1 MNIRVLRH
9 RPVLA
14 WAFYDW
20 ANSAYATTVM
30 AGFFPIFFSQ
40 YWSAGISGSVTTF
53 RLGVANGT
61 ASLIIAFLAPVLGA
75 ISDRGGT
82 RMRFLFTF
90 AALGVVMSSSLY
102 FVEQGQWQ
110 YAAVIYALATMGF
123 AGSNVFY
130 DSLLVDISAKEY
142 FSLISSYGYAM
153 GYIGGGLLF
162 LLNVLMTLNPEWFGL
177 ADATQAVRV
186 SFVTVAIWW
195 AVFSIPAM
203 LWVREAPTV
212 DKSSSW
218 QAVTA
223 GLTELTHTLKKIRS
237 LKTIVLFLVAY
248 WLYID
253 GVNTIIKMAV
263 DFGINLNMAP
273 GDLMKALLLT
283 QFVAFPASLAF
294 GFLGN
299 RIGAKRGIMIG
310 VLVYFVST
318 LWAGMYLKT
327 VTEFY
332 MLAVT
337 IGLVQGGVQSLSRAL
352 YASIIPRDKTAE
364 FFGFYNMLGKFAA
377 VLGPFLV
384 AGVALF
390 TQNSRYAIMAIA
402 PLFLFGAAVLVLVD
416 VDKGHREAN
425 ALEGAI

>member
-1 MNIRVLRH
+1 MNIQVLRH

-130 DSLLVDISAKEY
+130 DSLLVDISAKEN
-142 FSLISSYGYAM
+142 FSLISSFGYAM

-352 YASIIPRDKTAE
+352 YASIIPSDKTAE

>member
-1 MNIRVLRH
+1 MKIRVLRD

-20 ANSAYATTVM
+20 ANSAFATTVM
-30 AGFFPIFFSQ
+30 AGFFPVFFSQ
-40 YWSAGISGSVTTF
+40 YWSAGIDGSVTTF
-53 RLGVANGT
+53 RLGIANGT

-75 ISDRGGT
+75 ISDRGGS
-82 RMRFLFTF
+82 RIRFLFTF
-90 AALGVVMSSSLY
+90 AALGVVMSSALY
-102 FVEQGQWQ
+102 FVEEGQWQ
-110 YAAVIYALATMGF
+110 YAAMIYALATMGF
-123 AGSNVFY
+123 AGGNVFY
-130 DSLLVDISAKEY
+130 DSLLVDISSEED
-142 FSLISSYGYAM
+142 FSLISGFGYAM

-162 LLNVLMTLNPEWFGL
+162 LLNVLMTLHPEWFGL
-177 ADATQAVRV
+177 VDAAQAVRV

-195 AVFSIPAM
+195 ALFSIPAM

-223 GLTELTHTLKKIRS
+223 GLTQLTHTIKKIRS
-237 LKTIVLFLVAY
+237 LKTIVLFLIAY

-263 DFGINLNMAP
+263 DFGINLNFST

-283 QFVAFPASLAF
+283 QFVAFPSALAF
-294 GFLGN
+294 GWLGS
-299 RIGAKRGIMIG
+299 RIGAKPGIMIG
-310 VLVYFVST
+310 ILVFFVST
-318 LWAGMYLKT
+318 LWASIYLQT

-337 IGLVQGGVQSLSRAL
+337 IGLVLGGVQSLSRAL
-352 YASIIPRDKTAE
+352 YAGIIPKDRTAE

-390 TQNSRYAIMAIA
+390 TQNSRYAFMAIA
-402 PLFLFGAAVLVLVD
+402 PLFLFGAVVLYQVD
-416 VDKGHREAN
+416 TDKGQREAA
-425 ALEGAI
+425 ALEGEI

>member
-1 MNIRVLRH
+1 MKTRVLRD

-30 AGFFPIFFSQ
+30 AGFFPVFFSQ
-40 YWSAGISGSVTTF
+40 YWSSGISGSVTTF
-53 RLGVANGT
+53 HLGIANGS
-61 ASLIIAFLAPVLGA
+61 ASLIIALLAPILGA
-75 ISDRGGT
+75 ISDRGGS

-90 AALGVVMSSSLY
+90 AALGVVMSSALY

-110 YAAVIYALATMGF
+110 YAAIIYALATMGF

-130 DSLLVDISAKEY
+130 DSLLVDVSAKEN
-142 FSLISSYGYAM
+142 FSLVSGFGYAM

-162 LLNVLMTLNPEWFGL
+162 LLNVLMTLHPDWFGL

-186 SFVTVAIWW
+186 SFVTVAVWW

-203 LWVREAPTV
+203 LWVQETPTV
-212 DKSSSW
+212 DKRSSW

-223 GLTELTHTLKKIRS
+223 GLRQLTHTLKRIRS
-237 LKTIVLFLVAY
+237 LKTLVLFLVAY

-253 GVNTIIKMAV
+253 GVNTIVKMAV
-263 DFGINLNMAP
+263 DFGLNLNMAP

-283 QFVAFPASLAF
+283 QFVAFPAALAF
-294 GFLGN
+294 GWLGN

-310 VLVYFVST
+310 ILVYFVST
-318 LWAGMYLKT
+318 LWAGMYLNT
-327 VTEFY
+327 IGEFY
-332 MLAVT
+332 VLAVT

-352 YASIIPRDKTAE
+352 YAGIIPSDKTAE

-377 VLGPFLV
+377 VMGPFMV

-390 TQNSRYAIMAIA
+390 TENSRLAIMAIA
-402 PLFLFGAAVLVLVD
+402 PLFLFGAIVLTLVD
-416 VDKGHREAN
+416 VDKGQREAN
-425 ALEGAI
+425 ALEGKI

>member
-130 DSLLVDISAKEY
+130 DSLLVDISASENC
-142 FSLISSYGYAM
+142 SLISSFGYAM

-352 YASIIPRDKTAE
+352 YASIIPSDKTAE

>member
-130 DSLLVDISAKEY
+130 DSLLVDICAKEN
-142 FSLISSYGYAM
+142 FSLISSFGYAM

-212 DKSSSW
+212 DKSGSW

-223 GLTELTHTLKKIRS
+223 GLTELAHTLKKIRS
-237 LKTIVLFLVAY
+237 MKTIVLFLVAY

-352 YASIIPRDKTAE
+352 YASIIPSDKTAE

-425 ALEGAI
+425 ALERAI

>member
-130 DSLLVDISAKEY
+130 DSLLVDICAKEN
-142 FSLISSYGYAM
+142 FSLISSFGYAM

-352 YASIIPRDKTAE
+352 YASIIPSDKTAE

>member
-130 DSLLVDISAKEY
+130 DSLLVDISAKEN
-142 FSLISSYGYAM
+142 FSLISSFGYAM

-352 YASIIPRDKTAE
+352 YASIIPSDKTAE

>member
-1 MNIRVLRH
+1 MNIRVLRD

-20 ANSAYATTVM
+20 ANSAYSTTVM

-40 YWSAGISGSVTTF
+40 YWSVGVAGSVTTF

-61 ASLIIAFLAPVLGA
+61 ASLIIAFLAPVFGA
-75 ISDRGGT
+75 ISDRGGS
-82 RMRFLFTF
+82 RVRFLVTF
-90 AALGVVMSSSLY
+90 AALGVVMSSALF
-102 FVEQGQWQ
+102 FVEQGYWQ
-110 YAAVIYALATMGF
+110 YAAIIYALATMGF
-123 AGSNVFY
+123 AGGNVFY
-130 DSLLVDISAKEY
+130 DSLLVDISAPEN
-142 FSLISSYGYAM
+142 FSLVSGFGYAM
-153 GYIGGGLLF
+153 GYLGGGLLF
-162 LLNVLMTLNPEWFGL
+162 LVNVLMTLHPEWFGL

-186 SFVTVAIWW
+186 SFVTVAVWW
-195 AVFSIPAM
+195 AVFSIPVM

-223 GLTELTHTLKKIRS
+223 GLKQLVRTLKKIRA
-237 LKTIVLFLVAY
+237 LKTMVLFLVAY

-263 DFGINLNMAP
+263 DFGINLNIAP

-283 QFVAFPASLAF
+283 QFVAFPAALAF
-294 GFLGN
+294 GWLGN

-310 VLVYFVST
+310 ILVYFVTT

-327 VTEFY
+327 VSEFY
-332 MLAVT
+332 VLAIT
-337 IGLVQGGVQSLSRAL
+337 IGLVMGGVQSLSRAL
-352 YASIIPRDKTAE
+352 YASIIPRDKAAE

-377 VLGPFLV
+377 VLGPFMV

-402 PLFLFGAAVLVLVD
+402 PLFLFGAVVLSLVD
-416 VDKGHREAN
+416 PDKGQREAK
-425 ALEGAI
+425 ALEGEI

>member
-130 DSLLVDISAKEY
+130 DSLLVDISAEEN
-142 FSLISSYGYAM
+142 FSLISSFGYAM

-212 DKSSSW
+212 DKSGSW

-223 GLTELTHTLKKIRS
+223 GLTELAHTLKKIRS
-237 LKTIVLFLVAY
+237 MKTIVLFLVAY

-273 GDLMKALLLT
+273 GDLIKALLLT

-327 VTEFY
+327 VMEFY

-352 YASIIPRDKTAE
+352 YASIIPSDKTAE

>member
-130 DSLLVDISAKEY
+130 DSLLVDIGAKEN
-142 FSLISSYGYAM
+142 FSLISSFGYAM

-352 YASIIPRDKTAE
+352 YASIIPSDKTAE